1 MQWQLK
7 LYFLCISARPTA
19 SCISTSCTLPHVS
32 TNTGRENGLC
42 VQRSVFTSG
51 KSRVPKY
58 RCVCVDVR
66 LGICGFCFIR
76 QQLALTHPSY
86 HLNFGMNPD
95 HARNSLSNCG
105 VKQPRYGDRKIRH
118 LHTRK
123 KGMAKY
129 REIRLLNYKQFHIHK
144 YKTMFRKQGL
154 SLIKTFYNPRGR
166 IKTRFVSD
174 VPLSTS
180 CS

>member
-1 MQWQLK
+1 MQWQLKK
-7 LYFLCISARPTA
+7 LYFLCISACPTA
-19 SCISTSCTLPHVS
+19 SCVSTSCTLSHVS

-42 VQRSVFTSG
+42 VQRSVFISG
-51 KSRVPKY
+51 KSRVTKY

-66 LGICGFCFIR
+66 LGICGFYLFLDCFIR

-123 KGMAKY
+123 KGVSKY
-129 REIRLLNYKQFHIHK
+129 REINA
-144 YKTMFRKQGL
+144 KTPQIQN
-154 SLIKTFYNPRGR
+154 S
-166 IKTRFVSD
+166 V
-174 VPLSTS
+174 
-180 CS
+180 

>member
-1 MQWQLK
+1 MVFIC
-7 LYFLCISARPTA
+7 FL
-19 SCISTSCTLPHVS
+19 
-32 TNTGRENGLC
+32 
-42 VQRSVFTSG
+42 
-51 KSRVPKY
+51 
-58 RCVCVDVR
+58 D
-66 LGICGFCFIR
+66 CFIR

-123 KGMAKY
+123 KGMSKY
-129 REIRLLNYKQFHIHK
+129 REINAKAFELQTISYPQIQNNV
-144 YKTMFRKQGL
+144 RKQGL
-154 SLIKTFYNPRGR
+154 SLIQTFYNPRGR

-174 VPLSTS
+174 VSFVNFVFLKLTS
-180 CS
+180 ESNSILGLKFMFTLGLISRC